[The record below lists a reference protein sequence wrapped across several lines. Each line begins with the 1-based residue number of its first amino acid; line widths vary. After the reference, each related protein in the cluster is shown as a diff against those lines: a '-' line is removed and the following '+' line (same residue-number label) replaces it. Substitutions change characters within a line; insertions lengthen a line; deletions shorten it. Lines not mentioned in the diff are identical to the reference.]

1 VAIDISIGSTRG
13 NIPPGSYFI
22 INSLLTKTDILKNL
36 KIAIQKS
43 GRLNE
48 KSVQLLKNCGLDFEN
63 YKSSLITTV
72 SNFNLEILFL
82 RDDDIPG
89 YVEQGIAD
97 LGIVGE
103 NVIDE
108 TQSKVQ
114 YLQRLGFG
122 KCTLKL
128 AIAKDSPIERLEDL
142 NGKSIAT
149 SYPNI
154 LQQFLNDFKIKADIQ
169 EISGSVEIAPGLGL
183 SDAICDIV
191 STGGTLKSNGLKP
204 FADVRSSE
212 AILIARDG
220 IEENPII
227 CELLQRVQSVL
238 RAKETKY
245 VVLNVEKKNLEQI
258 TELLHGVKSP
268 TVVPLAEEGWV
279 AVHTVISED
288 DFWEKI
294 NKLKAAGAQGIVVMP
309 IEKIIM

>member
-1 VAIDISIGSTRG
+1 M
-13 NIPPGSYFI
+13 
-22 INSLLTKTDILKNL
+22 KNL

-72 SNFNLEILFL
+72 NNFNLEILFL

-89 YVEQGIAD
+89 YVAQGIAD

-108 TQSKVQ
+108 SQEKVT
-114 YLQRLGFG
+114 YLERLGFG
-122 KCTLKL
+122 RCTLKIGIPKDSDIQQL
-128 AIAKDSPIERLEDL
+128 QDLQGKAIA
-142 NGKSIAT
+142 T
-149 SYPNI
+149 TYPNI
-154 LQQFLNDFKIKADIQ
+154 LQEFLAEHNLSAEIQ
-169 EISGSVEIAPGLGL
+169 QISGSVEIAPGLGL

-204 FADVRSSE
+204 FADVRRSE
-212 AILIARDG
+212 AILIGREG
-220 IEENPII
+220 LTENPIL
-227 CELLQRVQSVL
+227 CELLQRVRSVL

-245 VVLNVEKKNLEQI
+245 VVLNVEKSNLPQI
-258 TELLHGVKSP
+258 TSLLPGVKSP

-279 AVHTVISED
+279 AVHTVIPED
-288 DFWEKI
+288 DFWDKI

-309 IEKIIM
+309 IEKIIL